1 MKNIKN
7 IFRNLEK
14 QLRQTSWFNEDW
26 EIYNRGDYLQL
37 YKVNW
42 CNQNQ
47 GGVHFETFIEAPQI
61 KKKSF
66 PICMHAEE
74 DCPSRNIFKENFLR
88 FENERLNQWKGY
100 ERVGGEYSIIQ
111 KTLPLN
117 YKNLEK
123 RLFDEFSQLR
133 KLANSVDDILNSI
146 NRH

>member
-1 MKNIKN
+1 MKN
-7 IFRNLEK
+7 NLDK
-14 QLRQTSWFNEDW
+14 QVGLMRIGRFIIGSL
-26 EIYNRGDYLQL
+26 LQL

-61 KKKSF
+61 KKELF
-66 PICMHAEE
+66 LFVCMLKKIVH
-74 DCPSRNIFKENFLR
+74 RNMFKENFFR
-88 FENERLNQWKGY
+88 FENDRLNQWKGY
-100 ERVGGEYSIIQ
+100 ERVGGEYNIIQ

-123 RLFDEFSQLR
+123 RLFDEFSQLH

>member
-26 EIYNRGDYLQL
+26 EIYNRGAYLQL

-61 KKKSF
+61 KKKF
-66 PICMHAEE
+66 
-74 DCPSRNIFKENFLR
+74 
-88 FENERLNQWKGY
+88 
-100 ERVGGEYSIIQ
+100 
-111 KTLPLN
+111 
-117 YKNLEK
+117 
-123 RLFDEFSQLR
+123 
-133 KLANSVDDILNSI
+133 
-146 NRH
+146 